1 MSGREAKRND
11 QRLYYKFIVMYFQNL
26 HKDLFEKVED
36 LYYEVR
42 EKNPNVKDLTK
53 TAQFMA
59 VAMPHIPVPRYYNNR
74 NLRKNTTQQQQVEE
88 NTTQQQQVEE
98 NTTHQ
103 QQVEENTTLQQQQLE
118 GPQMVLEIPLHTPSS
133 LLQTPPTAP
142 VPSQPPLFIPDNIY
156 RDLLF
161 ELQRDP
167 ELLQILNDFPCGDD
181 DDISDLVMND
191 MQHVEDD
198 ISPLETHL
206 LNIF

>member
-11 QRLYYKFIVMYFQNL
+11 ERLYYKFIVMYFQNL
-26 HKDLFEKVED
+26 HKDLFEKEED
-36 LYYEVR
+36 LYHEVR

-74 NLRKNTTQQQQVEE
+74 NLRKNTTRQQQVEE

-98 NTTHQ
+98 NTT
-103 QQVEENTTLQQQQLE
+103 QQQQLE

-133 LLQTPPTAP
+133 LLQTPPTVP
-142 VPSQPPLFIPDNIY
+142 VPSQPPLLIPDNIY

-181 DDISDLVMND
+181 DDISDLVLND
-191 MQHVEDD
+191 MHVEDD
-198 ISPLETHL
+198 ILRLETDL
-206 LNIF
+206 LSNIF

>member
-1 MSGREAKRND
+1 MSGREAKRNEE
-11 QRLYYKFIVMYFQNL
+11 RLHYKFIAMYFQNL
-26 HKDLFEKVED
+26 HRDLFEKAED
-36 LYYEVR
+36 LYDEVR
-42 EKNPNVKDLTK
+42 EKNPHVKDLTK

-74 NLRKNTTQQQQVEE
+74 NLRKNTISQQQVEE
-88 NTTQQQQVEE
+88 NTAQQQQVEE
-98 NTTHQ
+98 NTTH
-103 QQVEENTTLQQQQLE
+103 QQQLE

-133 LLQTPPTAP
+133 LLQTPPTVP
-142 VPSQPPLFIPDNIY
+142 VPSQPPLLIPDSIY

-181 DDISDLVMND
+181 DDISDLVLND
-191 MQHVEDD
+191 MHVEDD

-206 LNIF
+206 LLNNF